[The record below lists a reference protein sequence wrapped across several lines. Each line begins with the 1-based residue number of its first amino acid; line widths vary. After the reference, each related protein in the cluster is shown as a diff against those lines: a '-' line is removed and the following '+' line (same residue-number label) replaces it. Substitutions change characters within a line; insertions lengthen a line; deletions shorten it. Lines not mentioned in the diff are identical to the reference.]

1 MRESA
6 PQGEAV
12 VFHNLILSRAEPV
25 SKDEVKAG
33 IVR

>member
-1 MRESA
+1 MREAA

-12 VFHNLILSRAEPV
+12 MFHDLILRRAEPV